1 MKTGSLVFITIGT
14 KLMVGETSLT
24 ISTATDII
32 ETSNKLDGRGTSNE
46 YGRIRT
52 TISVSSVEDIT
63 PNANKLSYADMYAL
77 ITSGTKPEIMM
88 TSYTDKTAVTE
99 VVGDSYFSG
108 TALISDINAEYPDN
122 AMSTLSCNMTING
135 LLNTGANS

>member
-24 ISTATDII
+24 LNTATDLI
-32 ETSNKLDGRGTSNE
+32 ETSNKLNGRGTGFE

-63 PNANKLSYADMYAL
+63 PVATKMCYADLYAL
-77 ITSGTKPEIMM
+77 IAAGTKPAILI
-88 TSYTDKTAVTE
+88 TRYTDKTGVTD
-99 VVGDSYFSG
+99 VVGDSFFSG
-108 TALISDINAEYPDN
+108 TAVISDISADYPDN
-122 AMSTLSCNMTING
+122 AMSTLSCNMTIDG
-135 LLNTGANS
+135 DLTTGVNT